1 MDLSDYHKLMDYR
14 KLNLVMIPIAADAP
28 DTASLLEQI
37 NMGHG
42 TW

>member
-1 MDLSDYHKLMDYR
+1 MDLSDYHKLMDYH

-37 NMGHG
+37 NMGHS